1 VKRKVTDR
9 RYGSVTYL
17 VDRVFDF
24 DFRYYEPYRGN
35 EPQSGLYVFKTIDLD
50 SRDYPHVIERVKAYQ
65 GKLQQQI
72 IIHYRN
78 APKEP
83 KTIVRIKLVNDQ
95 MEFDIFF
102 AKLELERHPLGKDV
116 TVNWKAKS
124 IHPEDGVFYTDAN
137 SFKIIKR
144 DINAPKNYS
153 RGGAHPKQVA

>member
-65 GKLQQQI
+65 GKLQQQ
-72 IIHYRN
+72 
-78 APKEP
+78 KESCSS
-83 KTIVRIKLVNDQ
+83 RLS
-95 MEFDIFF
+95 
-102 AKLELERHPLGKDV
+102 
-116 TVNWKAKS
+116 S
-124 IHPEDGVFYTDAN
+124 ITETLQRSPRLLSE
-137 SFKIIKR
+137 S
-144 DINAPKNYS
+144 S
-153 RGGAHPKQVA
+153 